1 MEPQKP
7 GTYLVRVSLT
17 DPEKTPFTISKVG
30 KDGKISHQRINIMK
44 DRSGF
49 YVYLKSSKGQKKI
62 EAQGGLEALI
72 NTVRNST
79 GQLPYLVIV
88 LTVTCRRPPKNCTS
102 RSPVPARNSPAISR
116 LCAKRQATTR
126 PPTMKTNKHPHPS
139 YYNIVLFV
147 SVAAALTDV
156 SLQCGA
162 KNNSFF
168 CVISLA
174 VFCITL
180 LLKLTLV
187 TTRWFEVV
195 NLFTELERAMHRQ

>member
-72 NTVRNST
+72 NTVRIST
-79 GQLPYLVIV
+79 GHCLI
-88 LTVTCRRPPKNCTS
+88 
-102 RSPVPARNSPAISR
+102 
-116 LCAKRQATTR
+116 
-126 PPTMKTNKHPHPS
+126 
-139 YYNIVLFV
+139 
-147 SVAAALTDV
+147 
-156 SLQCGA
+156 
-162 KNNSFF
+162 
-168 CVISLA
+168 
-174 VFCITL
+174 
-180 LLKLTLV
+180 
-187 TTRWFEVV
+187 
-195 NLFTELERAMHRQ
+195 